1 MMLPRDVFM
10 KMAAIVNTEYP
21 ADGTRNGANGSAD
34 YCTDGA
40 SSLFALS
47 GTFLRT
53 AYRTLCSS
61 C

>member
-1 MMLPRDVFM
+1 M

-21 ADGTRNGANGSAD
+21 ADGTRNGPNGSAD

-53 AYRTLCSS
+53 AYRTLCLN